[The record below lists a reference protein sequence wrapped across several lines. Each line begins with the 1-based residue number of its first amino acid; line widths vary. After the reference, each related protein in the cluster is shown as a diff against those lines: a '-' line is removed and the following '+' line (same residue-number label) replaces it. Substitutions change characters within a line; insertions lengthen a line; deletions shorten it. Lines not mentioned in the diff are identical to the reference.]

1 MQQHQKSASFVLA
14 TLPLLLFS
22 TQTFSA
28 GFAIIEHSA
37 SGMGTAF
44 AGAAAVGEDASTIW
58 FNPAGMSLLDDR
70 AMVSQA
76 AHIIVPKSNFT
87 NKNSRVN
94 PVLTGGDVDAAQ
106 AVLTGDSDDGG
117 KPAFVP
123 NLYYVK
129 PINDKLRFGL
139 GVNAPFGLEVTY
151 DDDWIGRYHAT
162 NSEMLTLNINPSV
175 SYKMNDRLTLGGG
188 VSGQYL
194 HVTLGTKIDS
204 GAACRSAA
212 AAANSGT
219 LLAQCLERFP
229 KVGDS
234 STDSNVEVSGDDFSF
249 GFNVGMLF
257 QATDRTRLGVSYRSS
272 ITHDLEGDAKFVVND
287 ALGDIRT
294 SAITSLQDNLQGD
307 GGRLQ
312 NRPITAGVDLPES
325 ASFSVAHRFSDKIEL
340 LADATWTKWSNFDEL
355 RIVDTKGDTVGVTP
369 EEWENVWRFSAGGKY
384 KYNDHLTLR
393 TGVAY
398 DESPVPGPKF
408 RTPRLP
414 GNDRTW
420 LSFGANYKINKKMDV
435 DVGYA
440 HLFLDDTP
448 IDNTDHNGY
457 NVSGIYDSEVNI
469 FSSQLNYK
477 F

>member
-1 MQQHQKSASFVLA
+1 MQLHQKPASFALA
-14 TLPLLLFS
+14 TLPLIFMS
-22 TQTFSA
+22 SQAFSA

-76 AHIIVPKSNFT
+76 LHIIVPSSNFT
-87 NKNSRVN
+87 NKHSRVN
-94 PVLTGGDVDAAQ
+94 PVLTGGNVDAAQ
-106 AVLTGDSDDGG
+106 SFLTGEGGDGG
-117 KPAFVP
+117 TVAFVP

-129 PINDKLRFGL
+129 PINDKLRVGL
-139 GVNAPFGLEVTY
+139 GVNAPFGLEITY

-175 SYKMNDRLTLGGG
+175 SYKASDRLTLGAG
-188 VSGQYL
+188 VSGQYI
-194 HVTLGTKIDS
+194 HVKLGTKIDS

-219 LLAQCLERFP
+219 LLAQCLARFP

-234 STDSNVEVSGDDFSF
+234 STDSNIEVEGDDFSF
-249 GFNVGMLF
+249 GFNVGLLF
-257 QATDRTRLGVSYRSS
+257 KATDRTRLGLSYRSS
-272 ITHDLEGDAKFVVND
+272 VKHDLEGDAEFKVNN
-287 ALGDIRT
+287 ALADIRT
-294 SAITSLQDNLQGD
+294 SATTNLQQVFQAD
-307 GGRLQ
+307 RLKD
-312 NRPITAGVDLPES
+312 RPITAGVDLPES
-325 ASFSVAHRFSDKIEL
+325 ASLSVAHKVNNKIEL
-340 LADATWTKWSNFDEL
+340 LADATWTKWSNFEEL
-355 RIVDTKGDTVGVTP
+355 RILDTAGATVGVTP
-369 EEWENVWRFSAGGKY
+369 EEWEDVWRFSAGGSY

-398 DESPVPGPKF
+398 DESPVPGPKL

-414 GNDRTW
+414 GNERTW
-420 LSFGANYKINKKMDV
+420 LSFGANYKVNKKMDI

-457 NVSGIYDSEVNI
+457 NVSGVYDSDVNI
-469 FSSQLNYK
+469 FSTQVNYK